1 MIVKCGWASID
12 ERGRASGGS
21 AGDNTKDGHE
31 LKTGNWYW
39 FGQTMVIR
47 PKSRSLG
54 QKMARVMQK
63 LCDNPCIGYD
73 QSQRTTL
80 WKELSKVGWDVD
92 RLKKKCETDCSALTA
107 VVCKACGVS
116 ISPDVWTGNLWSAL
130 YRTKKFVKLDSAYY
144 VRSSKGLRAGDIVL
158 NPERHVIMV
167 IKDGPVVRGQ
177 SGLNDMVGAELDL
190 DGHAGIETKQV
201 GIEALKAGLNKDFGL
216 KLEVNGSYD
225 RATKAA
231 VDKHPVRP
239 GMTGKEVKA
248 VQCLLYCKG
257 YNPNGI
263 DGHYGPGM
271 ETAVGQY
278 QADNGLVVD
287 HSVGPKTMLRLLS

>member
-1 MIVKCGWASID
+1 MYVKCGWASID
-12 ERGRASGGS
+12 ERGRASGGQK
-21 AGDNTKDGHE
+21 GNQGRE
-31 LKTGNWYW
+31 VKTGAWYW
-39 FGQTMVIR
+39 FDQTMVIR

-54 QKMARVMQK
+54 KKMAKVMK
-63 LCDNPCIGYD
+63 TLCQGNYVGYD

-80 WKELSKVGWDVD
+80 WREMSKVGWDPE
-92 RLKKKCETDCSALTA
+92 KMKTKCETDCSAMIA
-107 VVCKACGVS
+107 VVCKACGVN
-116 ISPDVWTGNLWSAL
+116 ISPDVWTGNLWQAL
-130 YRTKKFVKLDSAYY
+130 NGTRKFVKLTSAYY
-144 VRSSKGLRAGDIVL
+144 VESSKGLRAGDIIL
-158 NPERHVIMV
+158 NPAKHVIMV
-167 IKDGPVVRGQ
+167 IADGPVVKGQ
-177 SGLNDMVGAELDL
+177 NGLNKMIGAELEL
-190 DGHAGIETKQV
+190 DGHAGLETKRIGV
-201 GIEALKAGLNKDFGL
+201 EALTVGLNKDFGL
-216 KLEVNGSYD
+216 KLEVDSSYD
-225 RATKAA
+225 RHVKAA

-239 GMTGKEVKA
+239 GMTGKEVEA

>member
-1 MIVKCGWASID
+1 MYVKCGWASID

-31 LKTGNWYW
+31 LKTGDWYW

-54 QKMARVMQK
+54 QKMAKVMQK

-92 RLKKKCETDCSALTA
+92 KFKKKCETDCSALTA

-130 YRTKKFVKLDSAYY
+130 YRTKKFIKLDSAYY
-144 VRSSKGLRAGDIVL
+144 VKNKKGLRAGDIVL

-167 IKDGPVVRGQ
+167 ISDGPIVKGQ
-177 SGLNDMVGAELDL
+177 AGLNKMVGAELDL
-190 DGHAGIETKQV
+190 DGHRGPATKQV
-201 GIEALKAGLNKDFGL
+201 AIEALKVGLNKDFRL
-216 KLEVNGSYD
+216 KLEVTGDYN
-225 RATKAA
+225 KAVKSA
-231 VDKHPVRP
+231 VDKHPVQPR
-239 GMTGKEVKA
+239 MEGKEVMA
-248 VQCLLYCKG
+248 VQCLLYLHG
-257 YNPNGI
+257 YNPGEI
-263 DGHYGPGM
+263 DGRYGNKM
-271 ETAVGQY
+271 KVAVGYFQT
-278 QADNGLVVD
+278 DNGLAVD
-287 HSVGPKTMLRLLS
+287 HSVGPKTMLRLVS

>member
-1 MIVKCGWASID
+1 MFVRCGWASID

-21 AGDNTKDGHE
+21 AGNQTGRE
-31 LKTGNWYW
+31 LKTGDWYN

-54 QKMARVMQK
+54 LKMAKVMKK

-130 YRTKKFVKLDSAYY
+130 ARTKKFEKLTSAYY
-144 VRSSKGLRAGDIVL
+144 VKSSKGLRAGDIVL

-167 IKDGPVVRGQ
+167 IADGPVVKGQ
-177 SGLNDMVGAELDL
+177 EGLNKMVGAKLKL
-190 DGHAGIETKQV
+190 DGHAGLETKQIGV
-201 GIEALKAGLNKDFGL
+201 EALTVGLNKDFGL
-216 KLEVNGSYD
+216 KLEVDSSYD
-225 RATKAA
+225 RRVKAA

-239 GMTGKEVKA
+239 GMTGKEVEA